1 MASPSDEGDSTPRQH
16 SENQS
21 PRTEPITAS
30 LFVTCIVDQFYPDV
44 GESTVRVLRG
54 LGVDVAFPEGQ
65 TCCGQP
71 AYNAGYVSLAADAA
85 RRTLDAFRGTRYV
98 VVPSG
103 SCAAM
108 VKVFYPELLSG
119 DPAAMAEAH
128 DLADRTYELSQF
140 IVDVLGQAA
149 DPLLPADASVRPLP
163 QPAGEGWDGVL
174 RMAEAAVMQGSLS
187 PMERVLKVT
196 YHEGCHLRR
205 ELGAVTQP
213 RTLVE
218 SLPGVAL
225 TEMEYPDECCGFG
238 GAFSVK
244 FADISGAMLA
254 DKLDRIEATGADAV
268 VACDSSCLMQI
279 EGGLRKRGSAVRA
292 LHLAELLDSRS
303 TSG

>member
-1 MASPSDEGDSTPRQH
+1 M
-16 SENQS
+16 
-21 PRTEPITAS
+21 
-30 LFVTCIVDQFYPDV
+30 TCIVDQFYPEV
-44 GESTVRVLRG
+44 GESTVRVLRR
-54 LGVDVAFPEGQ
+54 LGVNVDFPESQ

-71 AYNAGYVSLAADAA
+71 AYNAGYVTLAADAA
-85 RRTLDAFRGTRYV
+85 RRTLDSFSGTRYV
-98 VVPSG
+98 VAPSG

-108 VKVFYPELLSG
+108 LKVFYPELFEG
-119 DPAAMAEAH
+119 DPGALAEAR
-128 DLADRTYELSQF
+128 DLAARTYELSQF
-140 IVDVLGQAA
+140 MVDVLGHPGLGRA
-149 DPLLPADASVRPLP
+149 PS
-163 QPAGEGWDGVL
+163 GE
-174 RMAEAAVMQGSLS
+174 A
-187 PMERVLKVT
+187 PTKVT

-205 ELGAVTQP
+205 ELGALTQP
-213 RTLVE
+213 RELIG

-225 TEMEYPDECCGFG
+225 AEMEYPDECCGFG
-238 GAFSVK
+238 GTFSVK